1 MSTVTVTNLTF
12 GYEGSYD
19 DVFEDVSFQFDTDW
33 KLGFVSRNGRGKT
46 TFLRLLM
53 GEYAYAGSI
62 SASVE
67 FSYFPFPVADAS
79 VNTLDI
85 IDAACG
91 EYEFWELCRE
101 LNLLE
106 VPEDVLFR
114 SFDSLSFGERTKT
127 LMAAMFLK
135 ENRFLLLDEPT
146 NQLDLKGKHLIAKY
160 LAGKKGFLLVSHDR
174 ALLDAVTDHTLSI
187 NRTNIE
193 IQSGSFSQWLENKER
208 QDHFEAAENRK
219 LKKDIDRMKSAARQ
233 TSDWSA
239 KVEATKT
246 GNGPVDRGFI
256 SHKAA
261 KMMKRS
267 KTLES
272 RQQDAIEKKSS
283 LLQNVETVGTLKL
296 SPLAHHSD
304 TLVQVTDLSVDYGS
318 VIAGIGPQS
327 TDNVIAGIGPQST
340 DSVIAGI
347 GPQSTDT
354 VIAGA
359 DPQSTVPVIDSSV
372 SYDSVI
378 AGIGPQSTDT
388 AVFSG
393 LSFSVKKGD
402 RLALTG
408 GNGSGK
414 SSVLKLL
421 IGEDIPH
428 TGTVRISSG
437 VTISY
442 VSQDTSQLLGD
453 MKSYAAEAGID
464 YTLFLA
470 ILRNFG
476 LERVHFERALEELSE
491 GQKKKILIARSLAES
506 AHLYIWDEP
515 LNFIDIPSRM
525 QIEEL
530 LLKYEPT
537 MIFVEHDEVFT
548 NKVSTRT
555 IAL

>member
-1 MSTVTVTNLTF
+1 MATVTVTNLTF

-46 TFLRLLM
+46 TCLRLLM
-53 GEYAYAGSI
+53 GEYPYSGSI
-62 SASVE
+62 SSSVI
-67 FSYFPFPVADAS
+67 FNYFPFPVPDS
-79 VNTLDI
+79 SINTLDL
-85 IDAACG
+85 IDAAIP

-114 SFDSLSFGERTKT
+114 PFASLSFGERTKT
-127 LMAAMFLK
+127 LMAAMFLR
-135 ENRFLLLDEPT
+135 EDRFLLLDEPT
-146 NQLDLKGKHLIAKY
+146 NHLDQKGKRAVAKY

-208 QDHFEAAENRK
+208 QDHFEAEENKK
-219 LKKDIDRMKSAARQ
+219 LKKDIGRMQSAARR
-233 TSDWSA
+233 TSDWSD

-256 SHKAA
+256 SHKSA

-283 LLQNVETVGTLKL
+283 LLKNVDIVGTLKL
-296 SPLAHHSD
+296 SPLSYHAD
-304 TLVQVTDLSVDYGS
+304 TLAQVIDLSVNYGS
-318 VIAGIGPQS
+318 NESNGSNPSKNAADAIFPQQS
-327 TDNVIAGIGPQST
+327 VDNEKTDRK
-340 DSVIAGI
+340 DSKANE
-347 GPQSTDT
+347 
-354 VIAGA
+354 GA
-359 DPQSTVPVIDSSV
+359 DNAHAAS
-372 SYDSVI
+372 
-378 AGIGPQSTDT
+378 A

-393 LSFSVKKGD
+393 LNFDVKKGD

-414 SSVLKLL
+414 SSVLRLMV
-421 IGEDIPH
+421 GENVPH
-428 TGTVRISSG
+428 TGTVRIASG
-437 VTISY
+437 VKISY
-442 VSQDTSQLLGD
+442 VSQDTSRLAGD

-476 LERVHFERALEELSE
+476 LERVHFEHDLAELSE

-530 LLKYEPT
+530 LLKYKPT

-548 NKVSTRT
+548 KKVSTR
-555 IAL
+555 AVELDVK